1 MDNKHY
7 IIVLSLL
14 FLMMTIK
21 WEAVNGQRP
30 FFSFLPGEEVPAE
43 YLKEHGHDAFSIQ
56 TPFPTQSSVSS
67 RGKAS
72 NPDARHQGNRYVIYA
87 ACIMTWMEK
96 HE

>member
-30 FFSFLPGEEVPAE
+30 FFSFQPGDEVPAE
-43 YLKEHGHDAFSIQ
+43 YLKEHGHDAF
-56 TPFPTQSSVSS
+56 PFSPHSRLNLLFHRGEKLPTRMHDTKGIVTLSTLP
-67 RGKAS
+67 AL
-72 NPDARHQGNRYVIYA
+72 
-87 ACIMTWMEK
+87 
-96 HE
+96 